1 MAKKLHLIAGLL
13 GTFTIAL
20 FFLSTII
27 AELLGSHEMVATV
40 KSHIVMPGLFILV
53 PAIVATGGS
62 GFALSKSWKG
72 RLIEAKKKRMPFIAG
87 NGLLVLLPS
96 ALVLDRW
103 ASASAFDSSFY
114 LVQVV
119 ELLAGAT
126 NLTLMGMNIR
136 DGLRLSGRL
145 GRSPAG
151 LHRPA

>member
-1 MAKKLHLIAGLL
+1 MAKTLHLIAGLL
-13 GTFTIAL
+13 GALTIAI

-27 AELLGSHEMVATV
+27 VELFGSHEMVTTV
-40 KSHIVMPGLFILV
+40 KSHIVMPGLLILV
-53 PAIVATGGS
+53 PALAATGGS
-62 GFALSKSWKG
+62 GFALSQSWKG

-96 ALVLDRW
+96 ALFLDRW
-103 ASASAFDSSFY
+103 ASAGAFDGTFFV
-114 LVQVV
+114 VQAV

-145 GRSPAG
+145 GASPTSLQRQA
-151 LHRPA
+151 